1 MARHLQSA
9 VAKTSRNS
17 SLELLRII
25 SALLICGRHFVGA
38 NLEFVASQP
47 LSVNKVFL
55 QAVIYAGGK
64 VGVVCF
70 FLISA
75 WYLCDPDVE
84 IKGCLRRAWLLERD
98 LIFWSVALFGSFV
111 AFDRGAL
118 TPKLAVGMLLPV
130 IMDVWWYPA
139 SYVIFLLLLPFI
151 VRGPRA
157 LGKHLHGLLALAL
170 LQLLM
175 SGVVAGIL
183 PGVTLDM
190 EKESVFVFLY
200 LFALATYVKWYGSPP
215 RRSTAVKMVALGL
228 AISIGV
234 NMALNIAAMRLPSL
248 AGKVTYIVQDEWM
261 LPVSLM
267 GFGLFFL
274 FLGFEWH
281 SPLVNR
287 FAKWAFPCYL
297 INAYP
302 AMKMSLW
309 SGVFRLQPMYD
320 SPLLIVSIT
329 WPLLATYL
337 VSGVAEEAKA
347 LLFRL
352 DPRQERGMHS
362 RKRTSEQRD
371 QPDRYLVQASE
382 QRDVGVKE
390 LYP

>member
-151 VRGPRA
+151 VRGLRA

-170 LQLLM
+170 LLM
-175 SGVVAGIL
+175 WGVVAGIL

-287 FAKWAFPCYL
+287 LAKWAFPCYL

-337 VSGVAEEAKA
+337 VSGVVEEAKA

-352 DPRQERGMHS
+352 TFD
-362 RKRTSEQRD
+362 RKRGGLFEKAWTSRIARSIRQI
-371 QPDRYLVQASE
+371 LCGASSNE
-382 QRDVGVKE
+382 M
-390 LYP
+390 LA